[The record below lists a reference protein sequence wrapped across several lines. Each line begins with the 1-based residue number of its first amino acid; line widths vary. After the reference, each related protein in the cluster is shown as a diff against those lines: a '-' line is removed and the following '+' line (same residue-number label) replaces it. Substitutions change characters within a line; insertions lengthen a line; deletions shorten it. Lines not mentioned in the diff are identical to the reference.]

1 MSGFTNDIMNAHNV
15 NFTGLNP
22 SVATVTTNGQ
32 LMIGS
37 TAAPNIKIGNL
48 TSPGGT
54 VTIGYSSP
62 NITLDVASGGF
73 TWIDA
78 TSGTQLIAVQNG
90 YVTDNVGGVTYT
102 LPATANF
109 GDEFIITGKQ
119 GLWTL
124 AQNANQQV
132 LLGSSSTT
140 VGVGGSVAA
149 TSVGDSITV
158 VCITSGASTV
168 WRAYMSMGN
177 PTII

>member
-1 MSGFTNDIMNAHNV
+1 MSGFTNDIMNADNV
-15 NFTGLNP
+15 NFTGSNP
-22 SVATVTTNGQ
+22 SVGTVTTNGQ

-73 TWIDA
+73 TWHDVTGA
-78 TSGTQLIAVQNG
+78 TQLVAVQNG
-90 YVTDNVGGVTYT
+90 YVTDRAGGVTYT

-132 LLGSSSTT
+132 LLGNSSTT
-140 VGVGGSVAA
+140 VGIGGSMAA
-149 TSVGDSITV
+149 TNVGDSITV
-158 VCITSGASTV
+158 VCITAGTSTV
-168 WRAYMSMGN
+168 WRAYMSVGN
-177 PTII
+177 ITIV